1 MNYPYQR
8 LFLDIRLA
16 KERLEEALDPACGV
30 DANPRLTEACL
41 TEPFYVVTKEEAARP
56 ISSAVAIQQMRPAVG
71 RSIFAKVNS
80 SGEPAQMCLLRN
92 CKCS

>member
-1 MNYPYQR
+1 
-8 LFLDIRLA
+8 LA

-56 ISSAVAIQQMRPAVG
+56 ISGAVAIQQMRLAVG

>member
-30 DANPRLTEACL
+30 DANPRLTETRL

-71 RSIFAKVNS
+71 RSIFAKVIRQAS
-80 SGEPAQMCLLRN
+80 RR
-92 CKCS
+92 KCAY

>member
-16 KERLEEALDPACGV
+16 KERLEEALDPAYSV
-30 DANPRLTEACL
+30 DASPRLIEACL
-41 TEPFYVVTKEEAARP
+41 TEPFYVVTKEEAARAV
-56 ISSAVAIQQMRPAVG
+56 SSAVAIQQMRPAVG